1 MAYKVATAPVLL
13 PFTVA
18 YVKTWLKIPA
28 SVTAEDTIVENLIKA
43 AAETAESITKRALL
57 TQTIEEYYDGWAEY
71 GEFMLSVAPVQSVT
85 SVTYLAG
92 GTYTTWDASNY
103 SVDNIS
109 EPCRVVAKSNSGL
122 PSFDMS
128 VPNVIKI
135 TYVAGATSASGI
147 PQKTVMG
154 MLNEIAFRY
163 ENREDMPYGGS
174 NSNRQRSAN
183 ALFMRDRML

>member
-18 YVKTWLKIPA
+18 YVKSWLKIPS

-43 AAETAESITKRALL
+43 AAETAEAVTNRALL
-57 TQTIEEYYDGWAEY
+57 TQTIEEYYDGWAEC

-85 SVTYLAG
+85 SFAYLAG
-92 GTYTTWDASNY
+92 GTYTTWNASNY

-109 EPCRVVAKSNSGL
+109 EPCRVIAKSNLGA
-122 PSFDMS
+122 PSFDS
-128 VPNVIKI
+128 YVPNVIKI
-135 TYVAGATSASGI
+135 TYVAGATAATGI
-147 PQKTVMG
+147 PQKTIMG

-163 ENREDMPYGGS
+163 ENREDMPLGGS
-174 NSNRQRSAN
+174 NTNRQRSAN

>member
-18 YVKTWLKIPA
+18 YIKTWLKIPA

-43 AAETAESITKRALL
+43 AADWAEKLTSRALL
-57 TQTIEEYYDGWAEY
+57 TQTIEEYYDGWAEC

-85 SVTYLAG
+85 SVAYLAG
-92 GTYTTWDASNY
+92 GTYTAWGASNY

-109 EPCRVVAKSNSGL
+109 EPCRVIAKSNSGV
-122 PSFDMS
+122 PAFDS
-128 VPNVIKI
+128 YVPNVIKI
-135 TYVAGATSASGI
+135 TYVAGATAATGI
-147 PQKTVMG
+147 PQTTIMG

-163 ENREDMPYGGS
+163 ENREDIPLGGG
-174 NSNRQRSAN
+174 NTNRQRSAT
-183 ALFMRDRML
+183 ALLMRDRML